1 MKPAVLFTACA
12 LALLPLSTASAGPQA
27 PTTFTPLGQNAALQY
42 WQAFNFLPPDQ
53 ADLEKLSEWRTLPLD
68 DRSEG
73 LIGNL
78 RFLHAGAQIKQ
89 ADWGVDLSQGPYTLL
104 PFLNRSRPLT
114 HQACLRVR
122 FDISRMKYADAV
134 EHGCDA
140 LVAARH
146 VTNPPVM
153 IAYLVCFA
161 DERDTTDALCT
172 GLNSFDP
179 ESLARLTTRLDNLPP
194 MPTLSDSLNL
204 ERSMTVEWAIK
215 KVRSAGPNPN
225 WRDTLGFL
233 GIREGQ
239 PDMNAVDQYVKR
251 AGGTPDAV
259 AAKLEA
265 LLPFYKE
272 AQTLDAAN
280 LSQSEFNK
288 QAQTLLSRYASN
300 PFASPILPNLTA
312 VHDNIIA
319 AQTRLTLLRAAIAV
333 TQHGPDAA
341 KQFTDPSDHHPFTY
355 QPHTQ
360 GFTLTSTIIFRNQP
374 LSLTIGAK

>member
-12 LALLPLSTASAGPQA
+12 LALLPLSTTSAQQA
-27 PTTFTPLGQNAALQY
+27 PQRSELGQNAALQY
-42 WQAFNFLPPDQ
+42 WQAFNFLPHND
-53 ADLEKLSEWRTLPLD
+53 ADLSKLAEWRTLPLD
-68 DRSEG
+68 DKSES
-73 LIGNL
+73 LLSSL

-104 PFLNRSRPLT
+104 PFLNKSRPLT
-114 HQACLRVR
+114 QQACLRVR
-122 FDISRMKYADAV
+122 FDIAQKKYGDAV

-153 IAYLVCFA
+153 ISYLVCFA
-161 DERDTTDALCT
+161 NERDATDALCT

-179 ESLARLTTRLDNLPP
+179 DSLTRLITRLDNLPP
-194 MPTLSDSLNL
+194 MPTLSDSLKL
-204 ERSMTVEWAIK
+204 ERAMTVEWSIK

-225 WRDTLGFL
+225 WHDTLGFL
-233 GIREGQ
+233 GIREGK
-239 PDMNAVDQYVKR
+239 PDLNAVDQYVKE
-251 AGGTPDAV
+251 AGGTPDSV
-259 AAKLEA
+259 AAKLQA
-265 LLPFYKE
+265 LLPIYEE
-272 AQTLDAAN
+272 AQKLDAAN
-280 LSQSEFNK
+280 LSQPEFNK
-288 QAQTLLSRYASN
+288 QAQALLSKYSSN

-355 QPHTQ
+355 QPTPK
-360 GFTLTSTIIFRNQP
+360 GFTLTSTILFRNQP
-374 LSLTIGAK
+374 LSLTIGGK